1 MPSIQV
7 LWSGSSLFK
16 VFELRVNSNDS
27 SEQSACT
34 NKTFL
39 IPCEAYSDDQNI
51 SGRIYTSPL
60 DTSNGEYFMYIIEL
74 YKTRYVKNWT
84 VFHRPSKLFA
94 IQINC
99 INNRYWFLYWSYIL
113 HR

>member
-27 SEQSACT
+27 SKQTTCT

-51 SGRIYTSPL
+51 SGRIYTNPL
-60 DTSNGEYFMYIIEL
+60 DASLM
-74 YKTRYVKNWT
+74 K
-84 VFHRPSKLFA
+84 S
-94 IQINC
+94 
-99 INNRYWFLYWSYIL
+99 IL
-113 HR
+113 CSL

>member
-39 IPCEAYSDDQNI
+39 IPYEAYSDDQNI

-74 YKTRYVKNWT
+74 YKTRYVK
-84 VFHRPSKLFA
+84 
-94 IQINC
+94 
-99 INNRYWFLYWSYIL
+99 
-113 HR
+113 